1 MKIMN
6 KINLVGKPV
15 KEQLLTVEKILIN
28 KFKENH
34 IEIITNEE
42 ILLKYIPPKAIE
54 KKMKIKIKSLN
65 NNWHITLEKE

>member
-42 ILLKYIPPKAIE
+42 ILIKYIPPKAIE
-54 KKMKIKIKSLN
+54 QKMKIKIKSLN